1 MSAAMNGGA
10 HVAQGIRSEA
20 SDDTSVFPNRALS
33 FNWEPAFMADLIDG
47 SMVLPDA
54 PSFKMGLGLMTVQ
67 WLCAMPEYGLAGGDK
82 RLSHSDCAPAL
93 VDDRRGGLA
102 RALCA
107 VLQYVLDELQIA
119 LELLAACSRGIE
131 VGVK

>member
-54 PSFKMGLGLMTVQ
+54 PSFKMARHDLSRWGSRPSINLGHATIHQ
-67 WLCAMPEYGLAGGDK
+67 DG
-82 RLSHSDCAPAL
+82 
-93 VDDRRGGLA
+93 A
-102 RALCA
+102 RPTT
-107 VLQYVLDELQIA
+107 
-119 LELLAACSRGIE
+119 
-131 VGVK
+131 